1 MQFDKQIQIQY
12 LGNISSWDVPIFGLI
27 FVSIMIHTLFFCFL
41 PSSITPMIK
50 SYIISTFHAL
60 IGVTSVLYFF
70 LNYSVNLK
78 QINRVAGG
86 GIYGTGDEIMIYSL
100 CYSFGYFIYDLLIM
114 LFYKSVR
121 TNTALI
127 HHILLISVLS
137 LGILNCVCR
146 PCHFYLLF
154 EELSTIALNL
164 KTIYYDR
171 TNLHNTFTM
180 LFVVSFFLCRIIYG
194 SIICG
199 YALRSAGLFAQ
210 MALDIGDLKN
220 TFFVLLQISL
230 CVLSRIL
237 NFYWAILI
245 LRKMFRSKRS
255 KTKHESLNKKTL

>member
-60 IGVTSVLYFF
+60 I
-70 LNYSVNLK
+70 
-78 QINRVAGG
+78 AGG

-210 MALDIGDLKN
+210 MALDI
-220 TFFVLLQISL
+220 
-230 CVLSRIL
+230 
-237 NFYWAILI
+237 
-245 LRKMFRSKRS
+245 
-255 KTKHESLNKKTL
+255 

>member
-86 GIYGTGDEIMIYSL
+86 GIYGTGDEIMIY
-100 CYSFGYFIYDLLIM
+100 I
-114 LFYKSVR
+114 R
-121 TNTALI
+121 TNTALM

-220 TFFVLLQISL
+220 TFFVLIQISL

-255 KTKHESLNKKTL
+255 KTKHEILNKKTL